1 MSKSENP
8 THPAAATNLTDFETA
23 YVAKWLETHKRAA
36 LVYLLLTGLEDS
48 PKWSGELTTY
58 IDKATEGAWTV
69 DERSLYRALRRLQN
83 QGLVDHTRQQS
94 EGPGASRKVYSI
106 TTSGTR
112 IVQTLAATTKMYG
125 P

>member
-8 THPAAATNLTDFETA
+8 TQPAPPVDLTDFETV
-23 YVAKWLETHKRAA
+23 YVAKWVETHKRAA
-36 LVYLLLTGLEDS
+36 LVYLLLAGLEDS

-83 QGLVDHTRQQS
+83 QGLVDHTRQRS
-94 EGPGASRKVYSI
+94 DGPGASRKVYSI
-106 TTSGTR
+106 TASGIR
-112 IVQTLAATTKMYG
+112 IVQTLTATTDMYG
-125 P
+125 R